1 MDAILKTVYQPYKW
15 LFVIPFMVLSTL
27 FHGMG
32 CIVMALLFGADA
44 GNIVAVSWAR
54 IACIVT
60 PIRVKIRGRHN
71 YTREK
76 TYVVVANHQS
86 MVDIP
91 VVHGWLGL
99 KIKWVMKKELKKVPV
114 FGPACQSLGCIYV
127 DRSDSQAAIK
137 SMAEARSKL
146 TKKSAVLFFPEGTRS
161 RDGRLLPFKKGAF
174 RFAMDAGLPIL
185 PITIRNSRQIL
196 PPDSL
201 DLYPGEVEIVIHPE
215 VSMAGVDG
223 GGKSLDETIARV
235 RKTIHQSL

>member
-27 FHGMG
+27 FHGMV
-32 CIVMALLFGADA
+32 CIIVVLFFGADA
-44 GNIVAVSWAR
+44 GNIVAVTWAR
-54 IACIVT
+54 IACIVA

-71 YTREK
+71 YTRKK

-91 VVHGWLGL
+91 VVQGWLGL
-99 KIKWVMKKELKKVPV
+99 RIKWVMKKELKKVPV
-114 FGPACQSLGCIYV
+114 FGPACRSLGCIYI
-127 DRSDSQAAIK
+127 DRSDREAAIR
-137 SMAEARSKL
+137 SIAEAKARL
-146 TKKSAVLFFPEGTRS
+146 TRKSAVLFFPEGTRS
-161 RDGRLLPFKKGAF
+161 RDGKMLPFKKGAF

-185 PITIRNSRQIL
+185 PITIKNSREIL

-201 DLYPGEVEIVIHPE
+201 DLTPGEVEIIIHPE
-215 VSMAGVDG
+215 VRMTGIDI

-235 RKTIHQSL
+235 RETICQAL